1 MRFRE
6 FQTQG
11 AGCLLVAQDTGRWC
25 LQQRSDSV
33 SDPGVWSTWG
43 GGPEPG
49 ESLEQTV
56 RRELAEEAGYHGPLT
71 LYPLSE
77 NRQYVTFVGVVP
89 QEFEPRPCSEWKD
102 YCWVDQGQWPQPLH
116 HKLMPAL
123 EKLITSQVVE
133 VVAEDTDNRSLPSV
147 NAAKQVM
154 PRILAAAQRVY
165 NDWDE
170 NDRDTYAGGGICH
183 IIADAICD
191 VLGELGIDSS
201 PVSCSYEQHV
211 YVAGRFAEGIYTI
224 DIPYHIYET
233 GGGFSWKKIPA
244 VTFEPGDV
252 VFYRVSGDPE
262 DFEQYIS
269 ESVSSFDPQDLT
281 QDVAEGSEQKYLWHG
296 SRQPIQMLEPR
307 QSIDTGGAA
316 GSNQNAIY
324 ATSDPKVAI
333 AVGGLTTPDSDTAM
347 FPNDP
352 QMVLFKGKIRK
363 GENVYLHKLPYYGPD
378 GKPQFVK
385 GANDREFYSIPSV
398 RGIEPV
404 EIKAVPVDKYLNLIR
419 QATPHD
425 LELQKQFSQKQ
436 DVAENFADGRNPG
449 RRGLAKRVGVN
460 CKQSVTKLRSIAKK
474 SSGERQRMAHWCANM
489 KSGKNK

>member
-191 VLGELGIDSS
+191 VLGELGI
-201 PVSCSYEQHV
+201 VVMNNMCM
-211 YVAGRFAEGIYTI
+211 
-224 DIPYHIYET
+224 
-233 GGGFSWKKIPA
+233 WPA
-244 VTFEPGDV
+244 VL
-252 VFYRVSGDPE
+252 RKVS
-262 DFEQYIS
+262 
-269 ESVSSFDPQDLT
+269 
-281 QDVAEGSEQKYLWHG
+281 
-296 SRQPIQMLEPR
+296 
-307 QSIDTGGAA
+307 
-316 GSNQNAIY
+316 
-324 ATSDPKVAI
+324 
-333 AVGGLTTPDSDTAM
+333 TP
-347 FPNDP
+347 
-352 QMVLFKGKIRK
+352 
-363 GENVYLHKLPYYGPD
+363 
-378 GKPQFVK
+378 
-385 GANDREFYSIPSV
+385 
-398 RGIEPV
+398 
-404 EIKAVPVDKYLNLIR
+404 
-419 QATPHD
+419 
-425 LELQKQFSQKQ
+425 
-436 DVAENFADGRNPG
+436 
-449 RRGLAKRVGVN
+449 
-460 CKQSVTKLRSIAKK
+460 
-474 SSGERQRMAHWCANM
+474 
-489 KSGKNK
+489 